1 MFVNI
6 LFTLN
11 QTILNVDKYM
21 RKLSMLFSSINRF
34 KFDKL
39 FVVIENKYNRAFYFI
54 SKRSKQDVQIPIFV
68 LLLYDVVLQI

>member
-34 KFDKL
+34 KFDKI
-39 FVVIENKYNRAFYFI
+39 FVVIENKCNRSFYFS
-54 SKRSKQDVQIPIFV
+54 SKRSKQVTRCSVSHFCAII
-68 LLLYDVVLQI
+68 I